1 MNYKSYKL
9 PCFSLLPILY
19 NIAGDD
25 GNPFLK
31 RSEIKSIYND
41 LKNNK
46 AYIAGGFAR
55 VIALKYFGFSN
66 KFEPFHKLRLSDF
79 SDIDFYFPKITPKV
93 DKDFKN
99 NLNYRSR
106 KDVYQSS
113 EKIDF
118 EQERSCLYKQSSM
131 LTFNILL
138 FIHGDI
144 CDVLDSFDISTSQCA
159 VDIVNNR
166 LIVREDFVELE
177 TKRIIRLNEAYW
189 KPDLTNDKIG
199 VSLSRIYKYITRLT
213 NSNSKSD
220 SNIVI
225 ENFVNTMMMLYN
237 KKSRFDGSIRIHM
250 DLICDYLSFED
261 KIKLQMLF
269 DPTRFANKIVEN
281 WSKATLIP
289 GNGRLYRA

>member
-9 PCFSLLPILY
+9 PFFDLLPILCD
-19 NIAGDD
+19 IAGGD

-41 LKNNK
+41 LKKNN

-55 VIALKYFGFSN
+55 VVALKYFGLSSR
-66 KFEPFHKLRLSDF
+66 FESYHHKLRTSDF
-79 SDIDFYFPKITPKV
+79 SDIDFYFPKITSKI
-93 DKDFKN
+93 DKDFKDN
-99 NLNYRSR
+99 FQYKYSR
-106 KDVYQSS
+106 GQYGDVN
-113 EKIDF
+113 K
-118 EQERSCLYKQSSM
+118 QERSCLYKQSGM

-159 VDIVNNR
+159 IDIVNNR

-199 VSLSRIYKYITRLT
+199 VSLSRIFKYIHRLT
-213 NSNSKSD
+213 NSNSKID
-220 SNIVI
+220 SNVII
-225 ENFVNTMMMLYN
+225 ENFVNTMIMLYN
-237 KKSRFDGSIRIHM
+237 KKSRFDGSIRINM

-269 DPTRFANKIVEN
+269 DPTRFANKIVEK
-281 WSKATLIP
+281 WSTAILVP
-289 GNGRLYRA
+289 GKGRLYYD

>member
-9 PCFSLLPILY
+9 PCFNLLPVLY
-19 NIAGDD
+19 DIAGDD

-55 VIALKYFGFSN
+55 VVALKYFGFSN
-66 KFEPFHKLRLSDF
+66 KFEPFHKLRSSDF

-93 DKDFKN
+93 DKDFKD
-99 NLNYRSR
+99 NLQYNYRR
-106 KDVYQSS
+106 GQYGDVN
-113 EKIDF
+113 K
-118 EQERSCLYKQSSM
+118 QERSCLYKQSSM

-138 FIHGDI
+138 FVHGDI

-189 KPDLTNDKIG
+189 KLDLTNDKIG

-213 NSNSKSD
+213 NSNSKND

-250 DLICDYLSFED
+250 DMICDYLSFED

-281 WSKATLIP
+281 WSKATLVP
-289 GNGRLYRA
+289 GKGRLYRA

>member
-1 MNYKSYKL
+1 
-9 PCFSLLPILY
+9 
-19 NIAGDD
+19 
-25 GNPFLK
+25 
-31 RSEIKSIYND
+31 
-41 LKNNK
+41 
-46 AYIAGGFAR
+46 
-55 VIALKYFGFSN
+55 
-66 KFEPFHKLRLSDF
+66 
-79 SDIDFYFPKITPKV
+79 
-93 DKDFKN
+93 
-99 NLNYRSR
+99 
-106 KDVYQSS
+106 
-113 EKIDF
+113 
-118 EQERSCLYKQSSM
+118 M

-138 FIHGDI
+138 FVHGDI
-144 CDVLDSFDISTSQCA
+144 CDVLDNFDISTSQCA

-177 TKRIIRLNEAYW
+177 TKRIIRLNETYW

-220 SNIVI
+220 SNIII

-237 KKSRFDGSIRIHM
+237 KKSRFDGSIRINM

-281 WSKATLIP
+281 WSKATLVP
-289 GNGRLYRA
+289 GKGRLYRA